1 MEADTGA
8 SLMWL
13 SLPLAAL
20 AAGFLGS
27 LHCIGMCGGVSGT
40 IALAA
45 KSPVRDFAD
54 GRSSMANSS
63 AYAITTIHRT
73 PARTQTRAAAA
84 IGANVLA
91 FNSGRIASYALAGAI
106 AGGAGGLLGQT
117 WIVGESFNA
126 RAMLFL
132 FANLMIVLTGLY
144 VMGLPQLLAPLE
156 RVGGKFWRY
165 VAPVTKR
172 FLPMDTL
179 PRAAMFGALWGWI
192 PCGLVYAMLLTA
204 IGSGGVASGAL
215 TMLAFGLGTLP
226 AMLFAGLAM
235 GNVARWTREIRLRQA
250 AGAVIVAL
258 GLVGFARY
266 DALTS
271 LQAFG
276 ALCLSML
283 PAS

>member
-1 MEADTGA
+1 METGTGM
-8 SLMWL
+8 SLWWM
-13 SLPLAAL
+13 SLPMTAL

-45 KSPVRDFAD
+45 KTPGRDFAD
-54 GRSSMANSS
+54 GALSMGTSR
-63 AYAITTIHRT
+63 IFPVTTIHRT
-73 PARTQTRAAAA
+73 PPRAAAA

-91 FNSGRIASYALAGAI
+91 FNAGRIASYVLAGAI

-156 RVGGKFWRY
+156 RAGGRFWHHI
-165 VAPVTKR
+165 APYTKR
-172 FLPMDTL
+172 LLPMDTV
-179 PRAAMFGALWGWI
+179 PRAALFGALWGWI

-204 IGSGGVASGAL
+204 IGSGGVAAGAM

-226 AMLFAGLAM
+226 AMLFAGLAI
-235 GNVARWTREIRLRQA
+235 GSFAQWTRDTRVRQA
-250 AGAVIVAL
+250 AGAVIVL
-258 GLVGFARY
+258 MGLAGFARF
-266 DALTS
+266 DTLSS

-276 ALCLSML
+276 AFCLSML